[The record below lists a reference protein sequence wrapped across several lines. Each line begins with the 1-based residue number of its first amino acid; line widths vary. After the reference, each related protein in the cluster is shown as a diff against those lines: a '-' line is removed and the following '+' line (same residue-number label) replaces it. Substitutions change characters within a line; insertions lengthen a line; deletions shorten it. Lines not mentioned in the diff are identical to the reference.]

1 MMFDAK
7 LIRKSLQ
14 TREYYRFLTL
24 YVATIGY
31 NPIVFLHGAIPRL
44 NLWCGEVSGHSINQL
59 A

>member
-14 TREYYRFLTL
+14 TREYYRFLTF

-31 NPIVFLHGAIPRL
+31 TLAEQEGHG
-44 NLWCGEVSGHSINQL
+44 SQKKINKDPL
-59 A
+59 ISSK